1 MTKNFGDGIDIE
13 DLDSDDNVLD
23 GNIVKNNRGTG
34 IENDGG
40 VDTVIKN
47 NTMKG
52 NRTDL
57 AGRGDDF
64 TGVSCDNAAATD
76 GGGNTFTTGGFKI
89 CTPGTGDE

>member
-1 MTKNFGDGIDIE
+1 M
-13 DLDSDDNVLD
+13 
-23 GNIVKNNRGTG
+23 KNNRGTG

-40 VDTVIKN
+40 AGGDTIIKN

-57 AGRGDDF
+57 AGKGDDDTD
-64 TGVSCDNAAATD
+64 TGCSGFAGGVDD
-76 GGGNTFTTGGFKI
+76 GFGNTFTTGGFDE

>member
-1 MTKNFGDGIDIE
+1 M
-13 DLDSDDNVLD
+13 
-23 GNIVKNNRGTG
+23 KNNRGTG

-40 VDTVIKN
+40 AGGDTIIKN

-57 AGRGDDF
+57 AGKGDDGNC
-64 TGVSCDNAAATD
+64 TTACGVCDAAAATD
-76 GGGNTFTTGGFKI
+76 GGGNTFVTGGFKV